1 MGLIGV
7 CFALA
12 SVLGPLVGGA
22 FSDHVV
28 RFNPSLLPCD
38 GADPILFPVDLACMF
53 TLVSVSYPLQR

>member
-38 GADPILFPVDLACMF
+38 GADPNLSLVDMACMF
-53 TLVSVSYPLQR
+53 TLMFVSYPIQR